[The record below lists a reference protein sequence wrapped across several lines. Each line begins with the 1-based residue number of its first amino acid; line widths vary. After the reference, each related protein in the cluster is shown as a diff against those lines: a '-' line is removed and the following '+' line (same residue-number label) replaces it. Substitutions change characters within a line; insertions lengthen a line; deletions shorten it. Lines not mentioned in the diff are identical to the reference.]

1 MRLIKAD
8 IRQKK
13 GALNR
18 YFAKCIGAGRAA
30 EVMRHEA
37 YRQLCTVQEECPF
50 EYIRFHGLF
59 HDEMGLV
66 SQCENGTLFNQYREN
81 DGTLT
86 YNYQYVDM
94 LFDSLLEIGIRPL
107 VEIGLMPG
115 ELRSGDTTV
124 FWWKMFNTAP
134 ADYAKWE
141 HFIESFVRHITNR
154 YGEEEIKKWYFEVWN
169 EPDLESFFHS
179 DDRMNEYFKIYAS
192 TASAI
197 KRVNADYKVGGPA
210 TAGLRWIND
219 TISFCRENNIP
230 LDFIS
235 GHYYCVRGDFDPDG
249 KRTLYMMPHSYFTDM
264 VNKVGKECH
273 NEGYPLLMTEWS
285 TSYSSRDRVHDS
297 YFSAPFILHAIKSC
311 EGSADMFSYWVYT
324 DIFEEVG
331 IGQEPFHGGFG
342 LINLQSLKK
351 PAFYAYKM
359 LAELGDEEIVCD
371 DKSAYVCRKQDEVE
385 VLFWNSVI
393 PDQSNGNHNNLCFA
407 SSDPS
412 KILADATVTLS
423 GFEAG
428 KEYTLTVETVGYKMG
443 DVYNAYLEMNLSD
456 TPTREETAALAEAS
470 KPKAVEF
477 TVFANAD
484 GVLEFSLPQSENQV
498 DLVKISL

>member
-1 MRLIKAD
+1 MRQIKAD
-8 IRQKK
+8 LNAQKGK
-13 GALNR
+13 LNR
-18 YFAKCIGAGRAA
+18 YFSKCIGAGRAA

-37 YRQLCTVQEECPF
+37 YKQLCTIQQECPF

-66 SQCENGTLFNQYREN
+66 SQKENGTLFNQYREN
-81 DGTLT
+81 DGSLT

-94 LFDSLLEIGIRPL
+94 LFDSLLDIGIRPL
-107 VEIGLMPG
+107 VELGLMPG

-134 ADYAKWE
+134 KDFGQWE
-141 HFIESFVRHITNR
+141 HFIESFVRHLTSR

-192 TASAI
+192 TARAV

-210 TAGLRWIND
+210 TAGLRWINEF
-219 TISFCRENNIP
+219 IAFCREGDVP
-230 LDFIS
+230 LDFIT

-249 KRTLYMMPHSYFTDM
+249 KRTLYMMPHDYFTNM

-273 NEGYPLLMTEWS
+273 AEGYPLLMTEWS
-285 TSYSSRDRVHDS
+285 TAYSSRDRVHDS

-311 EGSADMFSYWVYT
+311 EGNADMFSYWVYT

-371 DKSAYVCRKQDEVE
+371 DKDAYVCRKEGEVE

-393 PDQSNGNHNNLCFA
+393 PDQSGGNHNNLCFA
-407 SSDPS
+407 DTKPP
-412 KILADATVTLS
+412 KALDDATVSLS
-423 GFEAG
+423 GLDSG
-428 KEYTLTVETVGYKMG
+428 SEYSVTV
-443 DVYNAYLEMNLSD
+443 
-456 TPTREETAALAEAS
+456 
-470 KPKAVEF
+470 
-477 TVFANAD
+477 
-484 GVLEFSLPQSENQV
+484 
-498 DLVKISL
+498 